1 MVRLRSIS
9 RSPSSLRRQP
19 VPTSFDAQLKTF
31 LASGTPSQ
39 LWWWSGG
46 VGAFLLCLSFFLLYR
61 QHQTTAALKSLHDGI
76 AAMQNGKREEAIPL
90 LERANAQIGSEASAR
105 GQLAC
110 WYLVE
115 AYRQSGKLDEAKK
128 LLEIQRYQNDDS
140 AYLSQVLLVM
150 AGSNAEKQND
160 LPSARRAYDEAV
172 ALDGP
177 LVGEALLSLAR
188 VAEASGDSAA
198 ANGARDKFVTNFPNS
213 PFASVVQQKLGK

>member
-1 MVRLRSIS
+1 
-9 RSPSSLRRQP
+9 
-19 VPTSFDAQLKTF
+19 
-31 LASGTPSQ
+31 
-39 LWWWSGG
+39 
-46 VGAFLLCLSFFLLYR
+46 
-61 QHQTTAALKSLHDGI
+61 
-76 AAMQNGKREEAIPL
+76 MQNGKREEAIPL